1 MLIVNTCLTDRSFP
15 TEGAPNKSQLVALPQ
30 TTFTGPEW
38 RRKWSGQMRGCV
50 AVRDLA
56 MVFQPN
62 ESSEV
67 RSCPGQAGTGAGEH
81 AATLGIA
88 QSGGMTQQLR

>member
-1 MLIVNTCLTDRSFP
+1 
-15 TEGAPNKSQLVALPQ
+15 
-30 TTFTGPEW
+30 
-38 RRKWSGQMRGCV
+38 
-50 AVRDLA
+50 